1 MSKNNRSEKSTA
13 AYFLRI
19 AGVLTLICSV
29 VALMLAAVNAVTKNR
44 IEENTNNEKLRAV
57 SRIFGEVDEVIPV
70 EGTDPEILLVVK
82 DGATP
87 GYCVS
92 VLPQGYG
99 GEIDM
104 LVGVCPDRSVKGV
117 EIISMSETPGVG
129 SRVKSDENFLPQF
142 AGKSGPFEPGN
153 GADAIS
159 GASISS
165 RAVMDGV
172 NAAITA
178 DFDFIA
184 AAQKAG
190 LTVVTPSGEDDTTD
204 GTESAVPDTTAAP
217 DTTAPPETTAI
228 PVVTDTQPETYIDP
242 ASVGGYGEGENYPAD
257 NMYVETM
264 DTTGLYQEHETTDTT
279 TAETDENGEPV
290 TANP

>member
-1 MSKNNRSEKSTA
+1 MSRNKSENSTA

-29 VALMLAAVNAVTKNR
+29 VALMLAAVNAVTKNK
-44 IEENTNNEKLRAV
+44 IAENINNEKLQAV
-57 SRIFGEVDEVIPV
+57 SRIFGEVDGVIPV
-70 EGTDPEILLVVK
+70 EGTDPEIILVEK

-104 LVGVCPDRSVKGV
+104 LVGISPDGTIKGV

-129 SRVKSDENFLPQF
+129 SRVKSDEKFLPQF

-153 GADAIS
+153 GVDVIS

-165 RAVMDGV
+165 KAVMEGL
-172 NAAITA
+172 NKATSL
-178 DFDFIA
+178 DFDFETA
-184 AAQKAG
+184 ASNAG
-190 LTVVTPSGEDDTTD
+190 LTIDVPVETDDTTD
-204 GTESAVPDTTAAP
+204 TAE
-217 DTTAPPETTAI
+217 PETTSAPETTQSPETTV
-228 PVVTDTQPETYIDP
+228 PVVTDTQPDTYIDP
-242 ASVGGYGEGENYPAD
+242 YAVGGYGEGENNPSD
-257 NMYVETM
+257 NMYVETV

-279 TAETDENGEPV
+279 TAETDEYGNPV